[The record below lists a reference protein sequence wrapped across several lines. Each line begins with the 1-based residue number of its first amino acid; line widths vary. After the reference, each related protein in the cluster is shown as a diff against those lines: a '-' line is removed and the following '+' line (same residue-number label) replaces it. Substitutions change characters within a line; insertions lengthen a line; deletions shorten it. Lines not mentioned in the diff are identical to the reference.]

1 MAAALFLLLA
11 FLFGDRLR
19 RLFVPDTRRL
29 FAGIAG
35 TADNPDD
42 VRPLPPAWTFELPAA
57 LLLGILPLT
66 WAVYL
71 AACAFDAVLPL
82 TIAPLL
88 PANVLVLALAA
99 LCVVPSLVSQFRAHR
114 SATLRR
120 RLPVPRVFLARLRAF
135 RPARPSLYLFSLLAF
150 AALAWYLMASVFYVK
165 DGALYA
171 GATVFSDFAPHTAL
185 IRSFSHGRNFPT
197 EYPMFS
203 GDGIRYHF
211 LFLFLTGNLEF
222 LGLRIDVAFN
232 LLGALGLVAF
242 CLLLGSLAVLL
253 VRRRSVF
260 LVAPMLLFLRSSLA
274 FLTTMA
280 RMLRE
285 SDGDPLGVL
294 VGLLVNRRFIGDT
307 PYENWGLWA
316 VNVYGNQ
323 RHLLWG
329 FAILLL
335 ALFLLLPLWRKAR
348 RPFLLSRA
356 AWIPEDF
363 RPAVAAGLMLC
374 MLPYFHGSALIGAF
388 LVLGTLAVFSSGR
401 LSFVVALVPA
411 GLSALVQA
419 RFFSGGA
426 TEVASPRILLGFVST
441 DLSFGGILLYAATA
455 FGVAF
460 LLLPAIPLLYPK
472 RHAVL
477 WLAFLT
483 PFLFAFT
490 VSLTPDVVVNHKF
503 IVLTFALENILLAG
517 LLCRLARPPK
527 EAGRIRR
534 TAFRTLAV
542 LLAVF
547 LTAPGCIDTW
557 TYFVANR
564 ITVHMDLD
572 SPVAAWI
579 ESHTSPDAIFLTPPY
594 NYNAFFLA
602 GRRAFL
608 GWPYYSWSAGHDTR
622 TRSDLVQRLYHG
634 TDGADFFRSV
644 CAENGITYVIL
655 DDVARFESKYTPDE
669 DFLDRNFQLVANFPD
684 RGNMK
689 IYALLEAS

>member
-11 FLFGDRLR
+11 FLLGDRLR
-19 RLFVPDTRRL
+19 RIFVPDTRRL

-35 TADNPDD
+35 TSDNSDD
-42 VRPLPPAWTFELPAA
+42 VRPLPPAWTFELPAS

-82 TIAPLL
+82 SVAPLL
-88 PANVLVLALAA
+88 PANALALVLAA
-99 LCVVPSLVSQFRAHR
+99 LFVAPPLI
-114 SATLRR
+114 R
-120 RLPVPRVFLARLRAF
+120 RLHGLRTNPLRNLLPAPRTFLARLRAF

-165 DGALYA
+165 DGSLYA

-222 LGLRIDVAFN
+222 LGLRIDLAFN

-285 SDGDPLGVL
+285 SDGNPLGVF
-294 VGLLVNRRFIGDT
+294 VGLLVNHRFIGDT

-329 FAILLL
+329 FAVLLL
-335 ALFLLLPLWRKAR
+335 ALFLLLPLWRKAP

-356 AWIPEDF
+356 AWIPDDF
-363 RPAVAAGLMLC
+363 RPAVAAGLLLC

-401 LSFVVALVPA
+401 LAYVVAIVPA

-419 RFFSGGA
+419 RVFSGGA
-426 TEVASPRILLGFVST
+426 AEVASPRILLGFVSA
-441 DLSFGGILLYAATA
+441 DLSLGGILLYAATA
-455 FGVAF
+455 FGAAF
-460 LLLPAIPLLYPK
+460 LLLPMIPLLYPK

-483 PFLFAFT
+483 PALFAFT

-503 IVLTFALENILLAG
+503 ILLTFALENVFIAG
-517 LLCRLARPPK
+517 LLARLARPPQ
-527 EAGRIRR
+527 EAGRIRKA
-534 TAFRTLAV
+534 AFRTIAV
-542 LLAVF
+542 LLAIF
-547 LTAPGCIDTW
+547 LTTTGIIDTW

-564 ITVHMDLD
+564 ITVHMDLE
-572 SPVAAWI
+572 SPVVAWI
-579 ESHTSPDAIFLTPPY
+579 EANTSPDDIFLTPPY

-608 GWPYYSWSAGHDTR
+608 GWPYYSWSAGYDTR

-644 CAENGITYVIL
+644 CAENGIAYVIL
-655 DDVARFESKYTPDE
+655 DDVTRFESGYVPDE
-669 DFLDRNFQLVANFPD
+669 DFLDRNFQLVASFPD
-684 RGNMK
+684 LGNLK
-689 IYALLEAS
+689 IYSVAETS